1 MEVNEQRDDAPASIS
16 VWFLRRW
23 LAHRDTSFEIPSL
36 AWSEVQDSVGYITHD
51 RPAPIKQLNFDNQ
64 IRKPVVAR
72 ICYRTCSVA

>member
-36 AWSEVQDSVGYITHD
+36 A
-51 RPAPIKQLNFDNQ
+51 
-64 IRKPVVAR
+64 
-72 ICYRTCSVA
+72 

>member
-36 AWSEVQDSVGYITHD
+36 ALSRSPGQRRLHHPLTVPLPSNNSILTT
-51 RPAPIKQLNFDNQ
+51 K
-64 IRKPVVAR
+64 
-72 ICYRTCSVA
+72 